1 MISDYT
7 IKKLY
12 NMLARSIYAIQRFM
26 CAVWSAFF
34 FFFFLLLQTYGHV
47 MPWRR
52 GIEELKEDRKAR
64 NREE

>member
-1 MISDYT
+1 MP
-7 IKKLY
+7 Y
-12 NMLARSIYAIQRFM
+12 NVSCVQCGLR
-26 CAVWSAFF
+26 
-34 FFFFLLLQTYGHV
+34 FFFLLLQTYGHV